1 MTESCKMLTAIG
13 WLEVNNIPPT
23 APSNTVEYLR
33 PNSSTEFDSY
43 RRETDG
49 EPKHHKAFTNFHFQ
63 FSRFPTDIIY
73 NQPSPPSY
81 SRVARH
87 VVPQVDLVHG
97 PRSNDDERRQPKRYS
112 SPGPSNMGGGR
123 QRCDGDSTL
132 PLSDQPT
139 IERQAGRQK
148 VWLQSSG
155 YLPRPSAVPQQLQ
168 SYIARCKGRS
178 VGTHG
183 KWHSLTG
190 TGNQRSNEAKRMAR
204 GTTPYRGQ
212 TATVE

>member
-1 MTESCKMLTAIG
+1 MNNITLHQYFDNVSRYRLIQIYIREARLSNTQRVFAKLVTESCKMLTATG

-112 SPGPSNMGGGR
+112 FPGPSNMGGGR
-123 QRCDGDSTL
+123 RRCDGDSTL

-139 IERQAGRQK
+139 IERQASRK
-148 VWLQSSG
+148 AESVTPISWKPTHS
-155 YLPRPSAVPQQLQ
+155 PRAVP
-168 SYIARCKGRS
+168 
-178 VGTHG
+178 
-183 KWHSLTG
+183 
-190 TGNQRSNEAKRMAR
+190 
-204 GTTPYRGQ
+204 
-212 TATVE
+212 